1 MSLKIIWYFLILNIS
16 VSMVTTMSLKIS
28 SSDEENV
35 VMANLI
41 NKRSVESLG
50 MSRVSY
56 PQCLRLM
63 AISKEV
69 IQCSIRPHKHVRA
82 TVRSHRTGIQLKN
95 WLKSQKSKSTLNRS
109 YGPLLTFPTSSFL
122 AYIQ

>member
-1 MSLKIIWYFLILNIS
+1 MILKIVWQFLILNIA
-16 VSMVTTMSLKIS
+16 VSMVTSNILKLS
-28 SSDEENV
+28 SNEGKFEMV
-35 VMANLI
+35 NLI

-50 MSRVSY
+50 MRVSY

-69 IQCSIRPHKHVRA
+69 IKCSIRPHKLVRA

-95 WLKSQKSKSTLNRS
+95 WLKSQRSKSTLNRS

>member
-1 MSLKIIWYFLILNIS
+1 MSLKIIWYFLILNIA
-16 VSMVTTMSLKIS
+16 VSMVTSMSLKLS
-28 SSDEENV
+28 SNEENV
-35 VMANLI
+35 EMANLI

-50 MSRVSY
+50 MRVSY

>member
-1 MSLKIIWYFLILNIS
+1 MSLKIIWYFLIWNIF
-16 VSMVTTMSLKIS
+16 VSMVTSMSRKI
-28 SSDEENV
+28 SSDEEKFE
-35 VMANLI
+35 MANLI

-50 MSRVSY
+50 MRVSY

-69 IQCSIRPHKHVRA
+69 IHCSIRPHKNFRS

>member
-1 MSLKIIWYFLILNIS
+1 MSLKIIWYFLILNIA
-16 VSMVTTMSLKIS
+16 VSMVTSNSPKI
-28 SSDEENV
+28 SSDEEKIE
-35 VMANLI
+35 MANLI

-50 MSRVSY
+50 MRVSY

-69 IQCSIRPHKHVRA
+69 IHCSIRPHKNVRA

>member
-1 MSLKIIWYFLILNIS
+1 
-16 VSMVTTMSLKIS
+16 MVTSMSLKIS
-28 SSDEENV
+28 SDEENV
-35 VMANLI
+35 EIANLI

-50 MSRVSY
+50 MRVSY

-69 IQCSIRPHKHVRA
+69 IQCSIRPHKQVRA

>member
-1 MSLKIIWYFLILNIS
+1 MSLKIIWYFLIWNIF
-16 VSMVTTMSLKIS
+16 VSMVTSMSRKIS
-28 SSDEENV
+28 SYEENV
-35 VMANLI
+35 EMANLI

-50 MSRVSY
+50 MRVSY

>member
-1 MSLKIIWYFLILNIS
+1 MSLKIVWYFLILNIA
-16 VSMVTTMSLKIS
+16 VSMVTSMSLKLS
-28 SSDEENV
+28 SNEENV
-35 VMANLI
+35 EIANLI

-50 MSRVSY
+50 MRVSY

-95 WLKSQKSKSTLNRS
+95 WLKSQKSKLTLNRS

>member
-1 MSLKIIWYFLILNIS
+1 MSKKFIWYFLILNIA
-16 VSMVTTMSLKIS
+16 VSMVTSMSLKLS
-28 SSDEENV
+28 SNEENV
-35 VMANLI
+35 EIANLI

-50 MSRVSY
+50 MRVSY

-95 WLKSQKSKSTLNRS
+95 WLKSHKSKSTLNRS